1 MMPSFVHVHL
11 KIIQGPDVVDE
22 EEDSAFDVKAEELN
36 DVPIGRLGDLEKRES
51 HSYDI
56 DGDHEETTEEDH
68 LHDEAIEGYIISPVA
83 PTLTP
88 PGDLD
93 TKNRS

>member
-11 KIIQGPDVVDE
+11 KIIQGLDVVDE

-36 DVPIGRLGDLEKRES
+36 
-51 HSYDI
+51 